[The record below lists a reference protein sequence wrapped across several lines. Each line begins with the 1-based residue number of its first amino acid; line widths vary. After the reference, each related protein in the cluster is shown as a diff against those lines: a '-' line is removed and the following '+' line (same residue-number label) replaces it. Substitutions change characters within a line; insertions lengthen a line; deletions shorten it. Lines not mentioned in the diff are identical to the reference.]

1 MEIRLVLNGLDCA
14 NCANKIETKV
24 NKING
29 VKEATINFS
38 TTLLIAEIK
47 EESLKDEIINEIK
60 SIVKKLEPDVKVEE
74 KLNVKSKEIAVVG
87 DQIFTDIIGGNRCKM
102 FTILVDPVDEKDFWY
117 TAWKRPIENKIKKK
131 IVKGEKNVF

>member
-29 VKEATINFS
+29 VKEATVNFS

-47 EESLKDEIINEIK
+47 EESLKDEIINEIIK
-60 SIVKKLEPDVKVEE
+60 
-74 KLNVKSKEIAVVG
+74 
-87 DQIFTDIIGGNRCKM
+87 DIKT
-102 FTILVDPVDEKDFWY
+102 TIL
-117 TAWKRPIENKIKKK
+117 IK
-131 IVKGEKNVF
+131 IVVFLFINYYTY